1 MGDFHNCY
9 YKIYHL
15 WCSPFRMNISPKSSF
30 LRKPKCILFS
40 FKASPHLIVTF
51 LITLK
56 KELHFRIFLLSWK
69 KQWLSCSLHNLVVLW
84 NWKIGVHQVIF
95 ICETLINQPYPEG
108 AELCFRHHSTP
119 RWSHFILGPISTVL
133 IYCFCPPF
141 SLKSLFTIFKKS
153 FICFFLLL
161 RTEHSVTSAGVLCLP
176 NSCHVNL
183 IYSFNSVLWEY
194 FLFFF
199 GMYYSTF
206 WIFFLSLLKYCA
218 QYHFH
223 CGFLWGCSLRTFS
236 LCPRIWMIAWLDRKF
251 YLVIS
256 FSWLLW
262 KFYSSTGCWKIWCQ
276 SDSSSLTDII

>member
-1 MGDFHNCY
+1 MFIFYFQPLHIFMFRISL
-9 YKIYHL
+9 K
-15 WCSPFRMNISPKSSF
+15 WCMY
-30 LRKPKCILFS
+30 LD
-40 FKASPHLIVTF
+40 
-51 LITLK
+51 LK
-56 KELHFRIFLLSWK
+56 KILSVFRFLTGEFHLF
-69 KQWLSCSLHNLVVLW
+69 
-84 NWKIGVHQVIF
+84 IVI
-95 ICETLINQPYPEG
+95 
-108 AELCFRHHSTP
+108 
-119 RWSHFILGPISTVL
+119 ILGPISTVL